1 MEISVI
7 RARVLAVARSR
18 LWIAVDGTLG
28 ASTRP
33 RLRGLLAEWAEGD
46 LEQLF
51 LDVTGL
57 RCTDGMTA
65 ENLRSLFAFAPH
77 ARFHLVGASADAQT
91 LLATDPRF
99 VLHTD
104 LQSAWDAWT

>member
-18 LWIAVDGTLG
+18 LWIAVDGTL
-28 ASTRP
+28 
-33 RLRGLLAEWAEGD
+33 
-46 LEQLF
+46 
-51 LDVTGL
+51 
-57 RCTDGMTA
+57 
-65 ENLRSLFAFAPH
+65 
-77 ARFHLVGASADAQT
+77 GASADAQT